1 MIGDDSNEEGGR
13 DPKELVPDA
22 PDPSDAEW
30 EACEAS
36 GDFIPIFFEWLRW
49 AGQISLTLATIH
61 PSSSDYAKITARE
74 FHLLTGLM
82 ARCSRLILS
91 LIALTHKGEFGEA
104 ASIIF
109 RSLNE
114 SAIKI
119 MWLCES
125 DTENRAKRMIADG
138 LKVEL
143 EFEAEIRKNIKESDG
158 EPAALEARML
168 KSIHN
173 HFLAAELTRDE
184 VTQIKKLPDMWSIL
198 DGIGQ
203 SRLQYVIQ
211 QKLGSHAV
219 HGTWPSLLADYL
231 TPSENEAF
239 PFQPRDGP
247 VSPHINQ
254 YMMGSRM
261 VLRACSAF
269 AGFAL
274 TGDGCDAFVALLD
287 DVDDQLMS
295 DYEKAIELTS
305 QAPA

>member
-1 MIGDDSNEEGGR
+1 MIGDDSSEE
-13 DPKELVPDA
+13 DVFDSEELVPDA

-30 EACEAS
+30 EAYAAS
-36 GDFIPIFFEWLRW
+36 GDFVPIFFEWLRW
-49 AGQISLTLATIH
+49 AGQLSLTLATIH
-61 PSSSDYAKITARE
+61 PRSNDYAKITARE
-74 FHLLTGLM
+74 FHLLAALM

-91 LIALTHKGEFGEA
+91 LVALTHKGNFGES

-143 EFEAEIRKNIKESDG
+143 EFEAEIRKNIEESG
-158 EPAALEARML
+158 VEPTALEARML
-168 KSIHN
+168 KSIAN
-173 HFLAAELTRDE
+173 HFSAAELTRDE
-184 VTQIKKLPDMWSIL
+184 VTKIKKLPDMYSIL
-198 DGIGQ
+198 DGIGL
-203 SRLQYVIQ
+203 SRLQYVVHQ
-211 QKLGSHAV
+211 RLGSHAV

-231 TPSENEAF
+231 TPSGDEAF
-239 PFQPRDGP
+239 PFQPKDGP
-247 VSPHINQ
+247 IRMHINQ

-274 TGDGCDAFVALLD
+274 TGDSSDAFVALLD

-295 DYEKAIELTS
+295 DYIKAIELAS
-305 QAPA
+305 EASA